1 MSESAGRG
9 GAANFNGLRVVSFE
23 SRLAAETAA
32 MIERYGGRATVAPSM
47 REAPLEDNQ
56 AAFEFADRI
65 LAGGFDIVILLTG
78 VGVRQLFRVMEMRHL
93 RAAIVAAL
101 SPVVTV
107 ARGPKPVA
115 ALRELGLEPT
125 ITIPEPNT
133 WRELLASLGPQGNL
147 TGKRVAVQEYGISN
161 RNLIAGLEARGA
173 QVMTVP
179 VYRWTL
185 PVDRGP
191 LRAAVRTIADG
202 EADAVIF
209 TSASQVSNVIQIAEA
224 EGIGA
229 EFRRGLG
236 AVALGSI
243 GPVCS
248 QELRGH
254 GVTIDFEPEHPK
266 LGHLIR
272 EAAARSAS
280 ILAEKRGGAG
290 SGSAGRAGASAAA
303 RPADAGAGRAAG
315 AGEGART
322 GSGAS
327 AVRPAASAAGRTADV
342 VASPETRAAAL
353 AAARVSGEVLSG
365 AAAGAAAPDSTQ
377 PRAGGGLQPP
387 PSRAGGLRKHPMLAA
402 CRREAAPYTPIWLMR
417 QAGRYMPEYRRVREQ
432 HSFLD
437 MCMRPEVAAEVTV
450 TAVERLRVDAAI
462 IFADILLPLVPMR
475 VGLHYEKGDGP
486 MLERPLR
493 SAADLEKI
501 PPVVPVESLGF
512 VGDAIRLVRKAL
524 GERMPI
530 IGFAGAP
537 FTLASYLIE
546 GGGSRQYQATKTL
559 MYTQPETWHRM
570 MEMLARVTADYLKLQ
585 VEAGADLVQIFDSWV
600 GSLGPDDYRRFVLP
614 HTRSVIETVRHAVP
628 VIHFGTVTG
637 NLLELMR
644 EAGGDVIGL
653 DWRVDLAE
661 AWERLGPGV
670 AVQGN
675 LDPIAL
681 FADIPEIRHRVRA
694 ILEKAG
700 GRPGHIFNLGHGIL
714 PETPVDHVIALVDM
728 VHEMSQR

>member
-78 VGVRQLFRVMEMRHL
+78 VGVRQLFRVMEVRHL

-101 SPVVTV
+101 SRVVTV

-173 QVMTVP
+173 
-179 VYRWTL
+179 L
-185 PVDRGP
+185 
-191 LRAAVRTIADG
+191 VRTIADG

-272 EAAARSAS
+272 EAAARSAA
-280 ILAEKRGGAG
+280 ILAEKRGGG
-290 SGSAGRAGASAAA
+290 SGSAGRAAAEAAA
-303 RPADAGAGRAAG
+303 RPADAGAGSAAG

-327 AVRPAASAAGRTADV
+327 AVRPAADAAGRTADMV
-342 VASPETRAAAL
+342 DSPETRAATL

-437 MCMRPEVAAEVTV
+437 MCMRPEVAAEV
-450 TAVERLRVDAAI
+450 
-462 IFADILLPLVPMR
+462 
-475 VGLHYEKGDGP
+475 
-486 MLERPLR
+486 
-493 SAADLEKI
+493 
-501 PPVVPVESLGF
+501 
-512 VGDAIRLVRKAL
+512 
-524 GERMPI
+524 
-530 IGFAGAP
+530 
-537 FTLASYLIE
+537 
-546 GGGSRQYQATKTL
+546 
-559 MYTQPETWHRM
+559 
-570 MEMLARVTADYLKLQ
+570 
-585 VEAGADLVQIFDSWV
+585 
-600 GSLGPDDYRRFVLP
+600 
-614 HTRSVIETVRHAVP
+614 
-628 VIHFGTVTG
+628 
-637 NLLELMR
+637 
-644 EAGGDVIGL
+644 
-653 DWRVDLAE
+653 
-661 AWERLGPGV
+661 
-670 AVQGN
+670 
-675 LDPIAL
+675 
-681 FADIPEIRHRVRA
+681 
-694 ILEKAG
+694 
-700 GRPGHIFNLGHGIL
+700 
-714 PETPVDHVIALVDM
+714 
-728 VHEMSQR
+728 